1 LSTDIYRELESYLS
15 YKDQQADYQF
25 HKVMKQLKRVNAFLS
40 NKSFKSDEKQL
51 LQQRAIL
58 SKQLKELDAQR
69 RISLLRSN
77 EFPSGLLPRTLDW
90 LIERKLEYELVD
102 KRVEPKKN
110 SVKLQTKVPFP
121 DLRHYQKT
129 AVKKLLDDGRGIVV
143 LPTGCHA
150 KGTKILMF
158 DGSIKKVEDI
168 VVGDLLM
175 GPDSS
180 SREVLQLCRGRQE
193 MVKVIPTKGEPFVVN
208 LDHIL
213 SLEGNGR
220 YEGTLCN
227 IRVRDYY
234 GKSKDFKNQHKLYR
248 RGVDFSNNEPLEIP
262 PYILGIWLGDGMSRT
277 CGLTTA
283 DTEIKNAWLA
293 WGRSLGLK
301 SKIIKDSG
309 CENVFLTN
317 GQTGEKANPAFKLL
331 KSLNLILNKHIP
343 FKYLTASREA
353 RYELLAGLLDTDGSL
368 SCSGFDFIQ
377 KNRQIAEGVVF
388 LARSLGL
395 AAYISECEKSS
406 QRGTK
411 GKYFRVSIS
420 GETSLIPTKLPNKKA
435 AKRKQIKSVL
445 RTGFKLE
452 MLPVDD
458 YFGFTLDKD
467 GLYLLGDFT
476 VTHNTGKT
484 VTAAKMLWSLGVKT
498 LIITPNKSITDMM
511 EQAMTKFFGS
521 GSVEVLNTKTVK
533 LKKPISIC
541 NIQSLV
547 KIPPAV
553 FNDVDCV
560 VIDEFHHSAA
570 ETYQEVNL
578 NHLKNV
584 FYRIGLTATNFRNDG
599 ADMALEG
606 VLSEVL
612 YEYPVQTAIKEG
624 YLTKPRFKI
633 IPMPM
638 ELSASNYQKAYKE
651 GIVLNEQRNHTI
663 AEIASEHKSQKM
675 LILVQHKEH
684 GEKLKELIQWA
695 EFIHG
700 EEKDDV
706 RQKMLKDFETGKL
719 NCLIGTSVIGE
730 GVDLPSAEV
739 LIMAG
744 GGKSRSQIIQN
755 IGRVLRI
762 KPGKKEALIYD
773 FDDQDDGY
781 LQDHSEVRQ
790 EIYSEYDVE

>member
-1 LSTDIYRELESYLS
+1 MIQIVIYNSTCNIAGLSTTIYRELESYLS
-15 YKDQQADYQF
+15 YNDQQADYQF

-69 RISLLRSN
+69 KISLLRSN

-90 LIERKLEYELVD
+90 LIERKLEYKLVD

-121 DLRHYQKT
+121 DLRHYQK
-129 AVKKLLDDGRGIVV
+129 AAIKKLIDDGRGVVV
-143 LPTGCHA
+143 LPTG
-150 KGTKILMF
+150 
-158 DGSIKKVEDI
+158 
-168 VVGDLLM
+168 
-175 GPDSS
+175 
-180 SREVLQLCRGRQE
+180 
-193 MVKVIPTKGEPFVVN
+193 
-208 LDHIL
+208 
-213 SLEGNGR
+213 
-220 YEGTLCN
+220 
-227 IRVRDYY
+227 
-234 GKSKDFKNQHKLYR
+234 
-248 RGVDFSNNEPLEIP
+248 
-262 PYILGIWLGDGMSRT
+262 
-277 CGLTTA
+277 
-283 DTEIKNAWLA
+283 
-293 WGRSLGLK
+293 
-301 SKIIKDSG
+301 
-309 CENVFLTN
+309 
-317 GQTGEKANPAFKLL
+317 
-331 KSLNLILNKHIP
+331 
-343 FKYLTASREA
+343 
-353 RYELLAGLLDTDGSL
+353 
-368 SCSGFDFIQ
+368 
-377 KNRQIAEGVVF
+377 
-388 LARSLGL
+388 
-395 AAYISECEKSS
+395 
-406 QRGTK
+406 
-411 GKYFRVSIS
+411 
-420 GETSLIPTKLPNKKA
+420 
-435 AKRKQIKSVL
+435 
-445 RTGFKLE
+445 
-452 MLPVDD
+452 
-458 YFGFTLDKD
+458 
-467 GLYLLGDFT
+467 
-476 VTHNTGKT
+476 TGKT

-498 LIITPNKSITDMM
+498 LIVTPSKSITDMM
-511 EQAMTKFFGS
+511 EQVMTKFFGS

-533 LKKPISIC
+533 LKKAISVC

-547 KIPPAV
+547 KIAPGV
-553 FNDVDCV
+553 FKDVDCV

-599 ADMALEG
+599 ADIALEG

-612 YEYPVQTAIKEG
+612 YEYPVQTAIEEG
-624 YLTKPRFKI
+624 YLTKPRFEI
-633 IPMPM
+633 VPMPM

-663 AEIASEHKSQKM
+663 AEIASEHKNQKM

-695 EFIHG
+695 DFIHG

-744 GGKSRSQIIQN
+744 GGKARSQIIQN

-781 LQDHSEVRQ
+781 LQDHSEARQ
-790 EIYSEYDVE
+790 EIYTEYDVK